1 MEKRK
6 GIAEELVEATRR
18 EAVGEVAKGVAR
30 CVKAALIAALAA
42 ICALVWS
49 LWTANPVATVALA
62 VVSLS
67 LGVAV
72 GSAVGWRRACKAKDE
87 EIAAVREECERAVA
101 EARSLRSL
109 DELRV
114 RFRSMSFGAKM
125 LCAGIWQN
133 GVIERE
139 PGPTMPNDDVVSEA
153 CASGFVATEQTSEFG
168 RMRFLATDDLQRLFA
183 ERPEEYERVLNDFA
197 RGMFALREGRFVW
210 GG

>member
-30 CVKAALIAALAA
+30 CVKAALVAAFAV

-49 LWTANPVATVALA
+49 LWTANPVATIALA

-87 EIAAVREECERAVA
+87 EIDDALE
-101 EARSLRSL
+101 
-109 DELRV
+109 
-114 RFRSMSFGAKM
+114 M
-125 LCAGIWQN
+125 LGKSPVDVIYLVDSYGYSCN
-133 GVIERE
+133 IER
-139 PGPTMPNDDVVSEA
+139 
-153 CASGFVATEQTSEFG
+153 
-168 RMRFLATDDLQRLFA
+168 
-183 ERPEEYERVLNDFA
+183 
-197 RGMFALREGRFVW
+197 
-210 GG
+210 